1 MNTILQDS
9 NIVALEIPPS
19 IKDLVMYDPETGLFH
34 RRTAS
39 RKGPVG
45 SVVGGNTK
53 GYTMLWVD
61 GVKYR
66 AHRVA
71 WFLFHGDAPLQMI
84 DHINGDKSDNRI
96 ANLRLATTAQNQFN
110 KTKAKNNTSGF
121 KGVGY
126 HKCTGMW
133 QAQIKAGKSYAYLG
147 LFPTPQEAHEAY
159 CKAATELHGE
169 FARFE

>member
-1 MNTILQDS
+1 MKTILQDS

-19 IKDLVMYDPETGLFH
+19 IKDLVRYDPETGLFH
-34 RRTAS
+34 RRIAS
-39 RKGPVG
+39 SRGPIG

-61 GVKYR
+61 GAKYS

-71 WFLFHGDAPLQMI
+71 WFLFYGEPALQII
-84 DHINGDKSDNRI
+84 DHVNGDKSDNRI
-96 ANLRLATTAQNQFN
+96 VNLRLSDTNQNHWN
-110 KTKAKNNTSGF
+110 KTKSKNNTSGF

-126 HKCTGMW
+126 HKSTGMW
-133 QAQIKAGKSYAYLG
+133 QAQIMARKSYSYLG
-147 LFPTPQEAHEAY
+147 LFPTAEEAHQAY
-159 CKAATELHGE
+159 RDAAIKLHGE